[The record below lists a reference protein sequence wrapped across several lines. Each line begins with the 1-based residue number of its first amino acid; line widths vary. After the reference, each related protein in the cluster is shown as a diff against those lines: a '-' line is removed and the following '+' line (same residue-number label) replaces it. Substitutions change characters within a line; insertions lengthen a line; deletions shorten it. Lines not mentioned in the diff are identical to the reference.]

1 MLTDSEVAAE
11 PGMSERFVRRE
22 ILAGRLSLH
31 RFGRSTVRQ
40 VCCDVALL
48 CKGRRLVFAATR

>member
-1 MLTDSEVAAE
+1 MPTIYELAAE
-11 PGMSERFVRRE
+11 LGMSERFVPRE
-22 ILAGRLSLH
+22 ILAGRLSSH

-40 VCCDVALL
+40 VCCGVALL